1 MIITEKCAY
10 HPIVSSDLVRV
21 FLRYYCKLLFGQL
34 LCILNSFVP
43 KVKIL
48 EIFFENLK
56 RIFSTQIISCDLF
69 FSI

>member
-34 LCILNSFVP
+34 ICILKSFVP

-48 EIFFENLK
+48 EIFF
-56 RIFSTQIISCDLF
+56 
-69 FSI
+69 